1 MQQSLPENPPGI
13 SPSLHHFLERGL
25 VWRLLAGHLRRAGSL
40 RRPAAPDAGHPPCD
54 LSAESG
60 RPVCIG
66 APSSG
71 RSCGA
76 RPSCT
81 SEPSGSLESRGAN
94 WVRAPR
100 RPSAGWGGVLGPRA
114 RGTDLRG
121 PTRDPVCVVMASLPT
136 VSFPLQAGRHIAV
149 DKGRARLSERSAD
162 HSHPD
167 PA

>member
-1 MQQSLPENPPGI
+1 MQQSLPENLPGI

-100 RPSAGWGGVLGPRA
+100 RPSAPK
-114 RGTDLRG
+114 LRH
-121 PTRDPVCVVMASLPT
+121 TSHFNMNSL
-136 VSFPLQAGRHIAV
+136 HIYISCLLHFLVFMLA
-149 DKGRARLSERSAD
+149 LSW
-162 HSHPD
+162 H
-167 PA
+167 